1 MWLIYQLFHYHPKKL
16 NSVARV
22 RLTSGLEIAAYISSI
37 GHNLPDHS
45 VVLIREE
52 MVKDLLGVRYHIVRE
67 TLDVV
72 GVKKLIFEVARFNF
86 KRIHI

>member
-1 MWLIYQLFHYHPKKL
+1 
-16 NSVARV
+16 
-22 RLTSGLEIAAYISSI
+22 
-37 GHNLPDHS
+37 
-45 VVLIREE
+45 